1 MYTLCTRATKGEEK
15 KKETEKKKKHFRR
28 KRKRRNEKEK
38 EKEEEEKDGR
48 RKSFTNLKLSSVGCA
63 RALER
68 IDFVLCQILSR
79 YFHALSAFELSGQTL
94 TNFSVLHENT
104 KSRYD
109 CGKTKIEDWEVRGLS
124 QKEDREEGDGG
135 EEGEEGRG

>member
-1 MYTLCTRATKGEEK
+1 MRLRGSNFFLFSPLTFSLVHACIEDRSIIKGSRIKFFEILCKVKRK
-15 KKETEKKKKHFRR
+15 KKKQKKKKHFRR

-109 CGKTKIEDWEVRGLS
+109 W
-124 QKEDREEGDGG
+124 
-135 EEGEEGRG
+135 